1 MEANSVKQNDIG
13 EKHGLDLIRAGSNW
27 VVLYQYKRRDPNRQV
42 EKDGL
47 GMGEWL
53 GGRGEQ
59 GGGGLTERGQIFKVR
74 SCPSNHKIVSMKQ
87 YW

>member
-47 GMGEWL
+47 GTGEWL

-59 GGGGLTERGQIFKVR
+59 GRGLTETEETGKV
-74 SCPSNHKIVSMKQ
+74 
-87 YW
+87 